1 MMKKRIVLCAGLCAA
16 LALTGCKS
24 SESAY
29 KKMYE
34 RAQAQEQ
41 AKTETEA
48 EAVSDTHLKGNSF
61 GIIFDCQLVIIP
73 SGIQIS
79 PIIIEIGVLRF

>member
-41 AKTETEA
+41 AKTETES
-48 EAVSDTHLKGNSF
+48 E
-61 GIIFDCQLVIIP
+61 
-73 SGIQIS
+73 
-79 PIIIEIGVLRF
+79 VLP